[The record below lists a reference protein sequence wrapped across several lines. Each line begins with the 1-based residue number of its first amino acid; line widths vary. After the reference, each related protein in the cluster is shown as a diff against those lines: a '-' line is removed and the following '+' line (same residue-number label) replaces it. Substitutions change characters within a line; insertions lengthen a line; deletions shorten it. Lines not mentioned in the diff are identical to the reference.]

1 MFGGGLH
8 NRYVIDTSK
17 TTQFSDAWVFL
28 ALIFVALGL
37 ILHNLFLS
45 AAGALLLVVAG
56 LGWVWNKYA
65 LHNLDYSRKLS
76 ERRAFPGEELTLTL
90 SVNNHKFLPLSWL
103 IVRDLFPTGLPINDK
118 ELTANPSTNLIDFNT
133 FWMPGGRQK
142 ISRDFIIK
150 CQVRGYYRFGPA
162 TLESGDAF
170 GFFEKRGTERRFT
183 GTGIPGERGTG
194 ESRSHE
200 DYLIIYPRIYSVA
213 ELQLPSR
220 NPFGAQRSKL
230 VLHEDPLRSAGI
242 RAWQPEDDVR
252 RIHWM
257 ASARQQTLLSRIYE
271 PSEEQQVVIFMNVAT
286 LERHWQGVI
295 VDLLELVVSV
305 SASIAALALDARIP
319 TGMIANA
326 AIPGGEQEVR
336 LLPGRSPSQLMHILE
351 LLAGVTPFATA
362 PIEELVQREAQ
373 RIPWGA
379 TLVVVTAMAHDELL
393 AILEEIGTAG
403 RRVVLITLAE
413 EPPRQWLRRV
423 EVWHLPHLV
432 DGVVVPERVDA
443 TSAQTFPSQSKS
455 QSQAQSSSSVR
466 DEFLRAMEESQA
478 RGSQRR

>member
-28 ALIFVALGL
+28 ALIFVIAGL

-45 AAGALLLVVAG
+45 AAGALLLVVAAI
-56 LGWVWNKYA
+56 GWVWNRFA

-90 SVNNHKFLPLSWL
+90 SVNNHKLLPLSWL
-103 IVRDLFPTGLPINDK
+103 IVRDLFPTGLPIDGK
-118 ELTANPSTNLIDFNT
+118 ELPANPSSNLIDFNT
-133 FWMPGGRQK
+133 FWMPGARQK
-142 ISRDFIIK
+142 ISREFTIN
-150 CQVRGYYRFGPA
+150 CQARGYYRFGPA

-183 GTGIPGERGTG
+183 GTGIPGERGSG
-194 ESRSHE
+194 ESRFFE

-220 NPFGAQRSKL
+220 NPFGAQRSRL
-230 VLHEDPLRSAGI
+230 MLHEDPMRSAGI
-242 RAWQPEDDVR
+242 RAWQPEDDMR
-252 RIHWM
+252 RIHWL
-257 ASARQQTLLSRIYE
+257 ASARQQTLLSRVYE

-295 VDLLELVVSV
+295 VDLLELVISV
-305 SASIAALALDARIP
+305 SGSIAALSLDARVP
-319 TGMIANA
+319 TGIIANA

-362 PIEELVQREAQ
+362 PIEELVQREAK

-379 TLVVVTAMAHDELL
+379 TLVVVTAMAHVELL
-393 AILEEIGTAG
+393 AILEEIGATG

-413 EPPRQWLRRV
+413 EPPRAWLRRV

-432 DGVVVPERVDA
+432 DGVVAPEKIDA
-443 TSAQTFPSQSKS
+443 ASVLSRSGSSTSKTPQQP
-455 QSQAQSSSSVR
+455 SSSVR
-466 DEFLRAMEESQA
+466 EELLRAMDGIEA
-478 RGSQRR
+478 RGGRKQ